1 MLRQLQLL
9 LQGAR
14 TEEKG
19 GMGVISFMVQF
30 FCFCIGKMQKISP
43 HPDIWTFSRETWIFS
58 PAAFYVHT
66 FCKITLFEAYE
77 YTEAQR
83 IQQKRKIAYF
93 AKIPRIQC
101 ISKQHRHQLTP
112 KKCVS
117 HFIKFGLFSRFFM
130 AKKGFEVC
138 ICVSLFV
145 QLSMNCPKQA
155 SNAPSNAF
163 IGILILLRF
172 FRTEKGKSS
181 GGDLRGLK
189 EDEER
194 LQNWTGGR
202 FRFLHSL
209 SFIHFHRYFIG
220 SVSFSIRLFP
230 PWTSIIESSFREIK
244 AV

>member
-1 MLRQLQLL
+1 
-9 LQGAR
+9 
-14 TEEKG
+14 
-19 GMGVISFMVQF
+19 MVQF
-30 FCFCIGKMQKISP
+30 LCFCIGKMQKISP
-43 HPDIWTFSRETWIFS
+43 PLSGYSDFFKGNMNIFS
-58 PAAFYVHT
+58 CCLLCRYF
-66 FCKITLFEAYE
+66 
-77 YTEAQR
+77 
-83 IQQKRKIAYF
+83 F
-93 AKIPRIQC
+93 AKKNPFWSLRIHRSATHTTKKKNC
-101 ISKQHRHQLTP
+101 IFHKNPPDSVYSKQHRQQLTP

-172 FRTEKGKSS
+172 VRTEKGKSG
-181 GGDLRGLK
+181 GGDLGGLK
-189 EDEER
+189 EDDGR
-194 LQNWTGGR
+194 LQNWTGGD
-202 FRFLHSL
+202 S
-209 SFIHFHRYFIG
+209 IHFHRYFIG
-220 SVSFSIRLFP
+220 SVSFSIQLFP